1 MIIYIMSNP
10 KIYKMKDPS
19 DGFVTKK
26 EKLDDVPFRT
36 LICGRSGIGKTNS
49 VASLIAIPENYGN
62 DFRGEHIYIFTPLKN
77 DFKMKNL
84 IEFKEIPTENVFTE
98 FSDEILNTIYDDIVT
113 DFELHILEKKK
124 PPNKLIIL
132 DDVSFSNKLANK
144 KNALN
149 RCMMNLRKHGGS
161 ILISTQKY
169 SMLSTGIRCN
179 ASSIFFY
186 NGSMKEKELF
196 ELDANYIGNRKG
208 FFKMMSDFL
217 TTKRD
222 FIYCNFTSENVKDM
236 YLDKDFNIIDIE
248 KYKLK

>member
-1 MIIYIMSNP
+1 MPNPIIKM
-10 KIYKMKDPS
+10 MKDVS

-26 EKLDDVPFRT
+26 EKLDDIPFRT
-36 LICGRSGIGKTNS
+36 LICGRSGLGKTNLI
-49 VASLIAIPENYGN
+49 ASLIALPQNYGTN
-62 DFRGEHIYIFTPLKN
+62 FKGEHIYIFTPLVN
-77 DFKMKNL
+77 DFKMKQL
-84 IEFKEIPTENVFTE
+84 IKFKEIPDENVFTE
-98 FSDEILNTIYDDIVT
+98 FSDDVLDSIYDDIVD
-113 DFELHILEKKK
+113 DFEMHVIDKKR

-132 DDVSFSNKLANK
+132 DDVSFSNKLASK
-144 KNALN
+144 KNSLN

-161 ILISTQKY
+161 IIVSTQKY

-186 NGSMKEKELF
+186 NSSMKEKELF

-208 FFKMMSDFL
+208 FFKMLSDNL

-236 YLDKDFNIIDIE
+236 YMDKNFNIIDIE